1 MDMNWQP
8 RLSNANASHVTR
20 RTFMQK
26 AARWFFGAIGLGIA
40 TTGYAYGVERHRLEV
55 VSQPVAIPYLPEQW
69 KGVRIVHFSD
79 LHLGHYLGVEELE
92 KVVDRINEQQ
102 PDLICFT
109 GDLVDKSTRLLSTAI
124 PILARLHAPL
134 GKFAVLGNHDWRYG
148 EQGIVRQA
156 LLDSGFSV
164 LINEHIKLQK
174 EGDALFVAGMDNV
187 LHGVPD
193 PRKALDGI
201 AEGDTVILLVHEPD
215 FAEEAAK
222 HPFALQL
229 SGHSHGGQ
237 VRLPLLG
244 HVITPPMGQK
254 FVQGLQHAGDGKL
267 PVYINRGIGTTI
279 LPVRL
284 FCRPEITVL
293 TLV

>member
-1 MDMNWQP
+1 
-8 RLSNANASHVTR
+8 
-20 RTFMQK
+20 MQR
-26 AARWFFGAIGLGIA
+26 AIRWFFGAIGLGIA
-40 TTGYAYGVERHRLEV
+40 TTGYAYKVERRWMEV
-55 VSQPVAIPYLPEQW
+55 VAQTIAIPGLPEEW
-69 KGVRIVHFSD
+69 KGVRILHFSD
-79 LHLGHYLGVEELE
+79 LHLGHYLGIEELE

-109 GDLVDKSTRLLSTAI
+109 GDLVDKSTRLLSSAI

-148 EQGIVRQA
+148 EQLIVRQA

-164 LINEHIKLQK
+164 LINEHIKIQKK
-174 EGDALFVAGMDNV
+174 EGALFVAGMDNA

-193 PRKALDGI
+193 PQKALNGI
-201 AEGDTVILLVHEPD
+201 SPEDTVILLVHEPD
-215 FAEEAAK
+215 FAEEAVK

-237 VRLPLLG
+237 VRLPFLG
-244 HVITPPMGQK
+244 HLITPPMAQK
-254 FVQGLQHAGDGKL
+254 YVQGLQYAGDGKL
-267 PVYINRGIGTTI
+267 PVYTNRGIGTTI